1 MVDYGKKVD
10 IKIPYCF
17 V

>member
-1 MVDYGKKVD
+1 MVDYRKKVD